1 MDDAGSWLKQAEYS
15 TYFNP
20 EGFDAAKRVVRMPHK
35 WGQWQERVAYVH
47 QSIYPSIHPSTHPCT
62 IISIS
67 PIKIEQVSY
76 HSFRFGFYVYIYI
89 YVYLHLIYTYMSTI
103 LLTSILL
110 GVHRF
115 SPGFAFGTSGSA
127 WNARAACRSF
137 AAPWQRSRSPRPTGS
152 RCSVQRGAT
161 GCNGDMPWGENLE
174 VYSG

>member
-76 HSFRFGFYVYIYI
+76 HSFRFGFYVYIYRCISPSYIYI
-89 YVYLHLIYTYMSTI
+89 YVHDFTNLYPFGGPQI
-103 LLTSILL
+103 LPWFCVRNVRKCMERARGLSF
-110 GVHRF
+110 VR
-115 SPGFAFGTSGSA
+115 GTLAEEPLSETN
-127 WNARAACRSF
+127 W
-137 AAPWQRSRSPRPTGS
+137 
-152 RCSVQRGAT
+152 VKMLGAT
-161 GCNGDMPWGENLE
+161 GCNGVQRGYAMGWKPGGL
-174 VYSG
+174 